1 MAFSSP
7 KKRNRGN
14 KAGAERGKIEV
25 RMRVAVYYSNKDI
38 RIETRPC
45 PQAGPDELL
54 VKVMASSI
62 CGSDVL
68 EWYRIKKAPLVLGH
82 EIAGEVVEAGER
94 VRKFKAG
101 DRVIVTHHVPCNT
114 CHYCLSGHHT
124 ACETLHTTNFDP
136 GGFAEYVR
144 IPGINVDRGTFILP
158 EELTYEEG
166 TFVEPLGCV
175 VRGQKVAKMRIG
187 QTLLILGSGVSGILH
202 IMLAKA
208 LGAGRIIATDISSY
222 RREQARKFGA
232 DFVFD
237 AADFGPDLL
246 KGVNQGRLADRVIV
260 CTGSLAA
267 AQQALELVDRGGA
280 VLFFAV
286 PHPDDRLVIPINK
299 FWRDDV
305 TLLTSYAANGN
316 DLTETIELLRNKRV
330 VVTDLITHRLPL
342 SETGAGFKLMET
354 ARESLKI
361 IIEPHGPASSRESRP
376 KT

>member
-1 MAFSSP
+1 
-7 KKRNRGN
+7 
-14 KAGAERGKIEV
+14 
-25 RMRVAVYYSNKDI
+25 MRVAVYYSNNDI
-38 RIETRPC
+38 RIEDRPC
-45 PQAGPDELL
+45 PRIGPDELL

-68 EWYRIKKAPLVLGH
+68 EWYRVKKAPRVLGH

-94 VRKFKAG
+94 VKKFKVG
-101 DRVIVTHHVPCNT
+101 DRVTVTHHVPCNT

-144 IPGINVDRGTFILP
+144 VPWINVDRGTFILP

-166 TFVEPLGCV
+166 TFVEPLGCG
-175 VRGQKVAKMRIG
+175 VRGQKVAKMKIG
-187 QTLLILGSGVSGILH
+187 QTLLVLGSGVSGILH
-202 IMLAKA
+202 IKLARA
-208 LGAGRIIATDISSY
+208 LGVGRIIATDISSY
-222 RREQARKFGA
+222 RRELARKFGA
-232 DFVFD
+232 DFVFN
-237 AADFGPDLL
+237 APEFGPDLL

-280 VLFFAV
+280 ILFFAV
-286 PHPDDRLVIPINK
+286 PHPDDRLVIPINE
-299 FWRDDV
+299 FWRNDI
-305 TLLTSYAANGN
+305 TLLTSYAANGD

-330 VVTDLITHRLPL
+330 VVTDMITHRLPL

-354 ARESLKI
+354 AGESLKI
-361 IIEPHGPASSRESRP
+361 IIEPHSPASSREPHP